1 MAQQGRPC
9 QPSAGAD
16 DLERCLMASRGP
28 SGMPEQY
35 ERVSFGR
42 AYKCETRSDAWR
54 EANGGGHVSLLK
66 YVRISEHGE
75 SAWQQRWGSTADDP
89 KLKLQRRTRHYC
101 SNRSGSRQRRGPEWA
116 SHPVWANVA
125 PRATVESWKKQTWQ
139 SLVTWFTMVS
149 SESSRTPRLRT
160 TDVDVRAGEMSVSRW
175 TSRLPSCCFVP
186 NQMYWV
192 LSPFKRRRFE
202 AIHSETL
209 SIALRMRSARAAESS
224 GELKP

>member
-1 MAQQGRPC
+1 MSSGARPI
-9 QPSAGAD
+9 QSP
-16 DLERCLMASRGP
+16 L
-28 SGMPEQY
+28 PEQSLLA
-35 ERVSFGR
+35 RRTSIQMRNSIRRLTGSQWR
-42 AYKCETRSDAWR
+42 RSP
-54 EANGGGHVSLLK
+54 GHVSLLK
-66 YVRISEHGE
+66 YVRISNTEN
-75 SAWQQRWGSTADDP
+75 QPGSSVEDRLQTIHSWSCDAVQGTIAVIDPGADEGVD
-89 KLKLQRRTRHYC
+89 QCERHIRCEQTSHARNRR
-101 SNRSGSRQRRGPEWA
+101 
-116 SHPVWANVA
+116 
-125 PRATVESWKKQTWQ
+125 SWKKQTWQ

-209 SIALRMRSARAAESS
+209 SIGSTDEVCQAAESS